1 MRQGGTV
8 GGIEWHRIIESEE
21 PDFDVF
27 FLLPDA
33 TEETLAPHRAWLE
46 PRFLDPASNRLVMA
60 MQSYV
65 LRTRHRTILV
75 DACVGNRKERRFHAP
90 WAHRT
95 STRYLDELAAIGL
108 APGDIDFVMC
118 THLHADHVGWNTR
131 LAGGRWVPTFPN
143 ARYLFARTEYEH
155 WIAVNEGGKKYS
167 DGCIDDS
174 VLPVVEAGQA
184 DIVADDY
191 AFDDEIS
198 FALTPGHTPGHVAI
212 ELASRGRARGA
223 LGRRLPHPAAMPRA
237 RLERGGLLRPRAVGR
252 DATGVPRAPLRHR
265 YAGDDGA
272 LPVALRGVR
281 TGAGGGVRLGV
292 WGVGG
297 PSSYRPEPARRGGDA
312 EISATHAAASN
323 RRDLSVVLSSAA
335 ETERQRDRENRSGRG
350 G

>member
-8 GGIEWHRIIESEE
+8 GGIEWHRVIESEA
-21 PDFDVF
+21 PDFDVH

-75 DACVGNRKERRFHAP
+75 DACVGNDKERRFHAP

-108 APGDIDFVMC
+108 APDDIDFVMC

-143 ARYLFARTEYEH
+143 ARYLFARTEYDH

-212 ELASRGRARGA
+212 ELASQGERAVLSGDVCHTPLQCREPGWSAVGCSDRAQSAATRRAFLERHCDTDTLVMTAHFPSPSVGFVRARGA
-223 LGRRLPHPAAMPRA
+223 AFDWVY
-237 RLERGGLLRPRAVGR
+237 GG
-252 DATGVPRAPLRHR
+252 
-265 YAGDDGA
+265 
-272 LPVALRGVR
+272 
-281 TGAGGGVRLGV
+281 
-292 WGVGG
+292 
-297 PSSYRPEPARRGGDA
+297 
-312 EISATHAAASN
+312 
-323 RRDLSVVLSSAA
+323 
-335 ETERQRDRENRSGRG
+335 
-350 G
+350 

>member
-1 MRQGGTV
+1 MRRGGTV

-21 PDFDVF
+21 PDFDVG

-33 TEETLAPHRAWLE
+33 TPEALAPHRAWLE
-46 PRFLDPASNRLVMA
+46 PRFLDPASNKLVMA

-95 STRYLDELAAIGL
+95 STRWLDNLAAVGL
-108 APGDIDFVMC
+108 APDDIDFVMC

-131 LAGGRWVPTFPN
+131 LLDGRWVPTFPN

-155 WIAVNEGGKKYS
+155 WIEVNKGGKKYS

-184 DIVADDY
+184 EIVADDY

-198 FALTPGHTPGHVAI
+198 FALAPGHTPGHVAI
-212 ELASRGRARGA
+212 GLASQGARAVLSGDVCHTPLQCREPGWSAVGCSDRAQSAATRRAFLERYGDTGTLVMTAHFPSPSVGFVRARGEA
-223 LGRRLPHPAAMPRA
+223 FDWVYD
-237 RLERGGLLRPRAVGR
+237 E
-252 DATGVPRAPLRHR
+252 
-265 YAGDDGA
+265 
-272 LPVALRGVR
+272 
-281 TGAGGGVRLGV
+281 
-292 WGVGG
+292 
-297 PSSYRPEPARRGGDA
+297 
-312 EISATHAAASN
+312 
-323 RRDLSVVLSSAA
+323 
-335 ETERQRDRENRSGRG
+335 
-350 G
+350 

>member
-1 MRQGGTV
+1 MRRGGTV

-21 PDFDVF
+21 PDFDVH

-75 DACVGNRKERRFHAP
+75 DACVGNRKERRFHPP

-108 APGDIDFVMC
+108 APEDIDFVMC

-143 ARYLFARTEYEH
+143 ARYLFARTEYDH

-198 FALTPGHTPGHVAI
+198 FAFTPGHTPGHVAI
-212 ELASRGRARGA
+212 ELASRGERAVLSGDVCHTPLQCREPGWSAVGCSDRAQSAATRRAFLERHCDTDTLVMTAHFPSPSVGFVRARGEA
-223 LGRRLPHPAAMPRA
+223 FDWVY
-237 RLERGGLLRPRAVGR
+237 GG
-252 DATGVPRAPLRHR
+252 
-265 YAGDDGA
+265 
-272 LPVALRGVR
+272 
-281 TGAGGGVRLGV
+281 
-292 WGVGG
+292 
-297 PSSYRPEPARRGGDA
+297 
-312 EISATHAAASN
+312 
-323 RRDLSVVLSSAA
+323 
-335 ETERQRDRENRSGRG
+335 
-350 G
+350 